1 MLGLCL
7 ALLLDASGSVDAK
20 EWRLQVEATAAAI
33 EAPET
38 VARIVHA
45 GGAAV
50 WAAEFA
56 SVTIPMVDWHV
67 IRNEHDARVFAAA
80 LVAHVRQESMST
92 GSGDA
97 IVAAVEALARAPAC
111 ERHVVDISADGWA
124 NSGTLVE
131 EAVMRAE
138 LNGMMVNAIIIE
150 DEPDVLSKYRDAVN
164 GFALPATWETYAQAI
179 KQKLNLEIAYA
190 PGLFQPDVPTSV
202 RYWPYANLDRIT
214 FGSELYFTDPKMVA
228 LHPDNAPVRRY
239 LDLSNDIRRRPDVPG
254 PGGFATLA
262 AGIVILA
269 AAGWRKR

>member
-7 ALLLDASGSVDAK
+7 ALLLDASGSVDRA
-20 EWRLQVEATAAAI
+20 EWELQVNATAAAI

-38 VARIVHA
+38 VAKIVQA

-56 SVTIPMVDWHV
+56 SITIPMVDWHV
-67 IRNEHDARVFAAA
+67 IRNEHDAKVFAAA

-92 GSGDA
+92 ASGDA
-97 IVAAVEALARAPAC
+97 VLAALAALRIAPSC
-111 ERHVVDISADGWA
+111 ERQVVDVSTDGWA
-124 NSGTLVE
+124 NSGALIS
-131 EAVMRAE
+131 EAIETAE
-138 LNGMMVNAIIIE
+138 RQGALVNAIVIE
-150 DEPDVLSKYRDAVN
+150 DEPQVLEKYRDAVN

-190 PGLFQPDVPTSV
+190 PVEPFVAPVVG
-202 RYWPYANLDRIT
+202 YKPYAYVDRPYLGAG
-214 FGSELYFTDPKMVA
+214 FGRQDDALVA
-228 LHPDNAPVRRY
+228 LLPGDRVARRY

-262 AGIVILA
+262 AGLVILA
-269 AAGWRKR
+269 AAGWRRR